1 MALPD
6 IGQLCRLSRMQVYC
20 GISGFFLGRLRR
32 VAEAA
37 RAALLASSA
46 EAADAVDCWQ
56 PMMALLVPWLRT
68 ESLRSAQ
75 TTRSLVVDGSRYI
88 WASPAVL
95 STVKPLTLLFATASK
110 VLLHRPIPS
119 YPSVPV
125 TLLFHTAVPLV

>member
-6 IGQLCRLSRMQVYC
+6 IGQICRLSRMHVYC

-46 EAADAVDCWQ
+46 EVADAVDCWQ

-68 ESLRSAQ
+68 VSLRSAQ
-75 TTRSLVVDGSRYI
+75 TTRSLVVEGSR
-88 WASPAVL
+88 
-95 STVKPLTLLFATASK
+95 
-110 VLLHRPIPS
+110 
-119 YPSVPV
+119 
-125 TLLFHTAVPLV
+125 